1 MLVASNPSGLV
12 PHLGAMDTKTF
23 RLRAPADPAP
33 PPIKEPP
40 DSPEDPHVPVREP
53 EPEEPNQI

>member
-1 MLVASNPSGLV
+1 
-12 PHLGAMDTKTF
+12 MDAKAKTF
-23 RLRAPADPAP
+23 RLRAPADPIP

-53 EPEEPNQI
+53 DPEEPNQI